1 MRHFGIVRFDP
12 ALKYL
17 ALCFDC
23 RLHGPPYF
31 PSVALYLI
39 AFELDVILLK
49 SALFILNISF
59 AVTFC
64 IFTLHFLSL
73 SLSPIAIT
81 LIGELH
87 STNN

>member
-64 IFTLHFLSL
+64 IFSRSL
-73 SLSPIAIT
+73 SLSHRNHVDRRIT
-81 LIGELH
+81 F
-87 STNN
+87 NK